1 MALVSQPSLMW
12 MTPGQ
17 QVYIRDVSVIAYIN
31 MHWVVE
37 EAPREGRVVLRAKIE
52 EGDIEKLIRVKV
64 EKDFEKTK
72 RHFGNFEE
80 ARCVAGCPTPT
91 NDIVTHDIS
100 VAILAEV

>member
-1 MALVSQPSLMW
+1 MW

-64 EKDFEKTK
+64 EKGPLFVGIYDCGLCF
-72 RHFGNFEE
+72 FGD
-80 ARCVAGCPTPT
+80 A
-91 NDIVTHDIS
+91 S
-100 VAILAEV
+100 